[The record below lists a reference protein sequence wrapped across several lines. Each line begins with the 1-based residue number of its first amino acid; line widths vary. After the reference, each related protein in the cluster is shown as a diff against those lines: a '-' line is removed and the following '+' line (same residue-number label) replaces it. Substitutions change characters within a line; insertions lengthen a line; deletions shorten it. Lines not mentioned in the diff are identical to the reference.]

1 MQLNHF
7 AYKFTISY
15 ISLYFNCFLYMTV
28 CGLFTLFHMV
38 GEIVLQYQTKLVL
51 ELNKIVL
58 EGSEEGRETKEE
70 GVRE

>member
-1 MQLNHF
+1 
-7 AYKFTISY
+7 
-15 ISLYFNCFLYMTV
+15 MTV
-28 CGLFTLFHMV
+28 CGLFTLFHME

-70 GVRE
+70 GVGE